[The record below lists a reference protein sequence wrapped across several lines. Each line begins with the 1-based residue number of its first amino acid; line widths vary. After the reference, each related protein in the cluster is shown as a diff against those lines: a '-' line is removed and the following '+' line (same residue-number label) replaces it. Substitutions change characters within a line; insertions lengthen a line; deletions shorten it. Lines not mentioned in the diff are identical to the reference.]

1 MILGVLLLVLACLP
15 ASFQFR
21 VRFVLELLVVFEAV
35 CSGTGGGQLFG
46 LHVWR
51 CTLHVPVC

>member
-1 MILGVLLLVLACLP
+1 MILGVLLLVRACLP
-15 ASFQFR
+15 ASFQFW

-46 LHVWR
+46 LHVNAWAV
-51 CTLHVPVC
+51 H